1 MVAFSLKS
9 QETTIPTPIETPTI
23 VLKSNLLY
31 DLTSTI
37 NLGAEFRLSDRFTLD
52 VPFNYNPWTFSGNK
66 KIKHLGVQP
75 ELRYWLKQ
83 SFGGSF
89 LGVHAHVATY
99 NWSRVFT
106 DYQYEGWLIGGG
118 LSYGYRWNLGS
129 RWGLEASVGVGYAR
143 LNYDKYAAP
152 KEDCITCGERLKSS
166 GRNYFGPTKV
176 ALSLVYT
183 IGKKRPKAVF
193 PPSFPLPAPE
203 PMDVMPPT
211 VTKRVDTVAVVV
223 KRDTVFV
230 QPPKEPVYRQESG
243 SAYVQFPVNSARLL
257 SAYGQNELELRKIEQ
272 SVHKVRQTPNSEIK
286 RIVIEAYSSPEGNEV
301 QNVGLAERRSVALKQ
316 YMIETYALDPTLFE
330 TRSGGENWQGLS
342 DAILFSEALTDNE
355 KDDLAIILEMENTAV
370 RKAQLKA
377 YKQGTVYAR
386 LLRTVYPTL
395 RMSAYRID
403 YIAPEN

>member
-1 MVAFSLKS
+1 MVAFSLSS
-9 QETTIPTPIETPTI
+9 QEKTIPTPIGTPTI
-23 VLKSNLLY
+23 ALKSNLLY

-52 VPFNYNPWTFSGNK
+52 VPLNYNPWTFSGNK

-83 SFGGSF
+83 SFRGSF
-89 LGVHAHVATY
+89 FGAHAHVATY

-106 DYQYEGWLIGGG
+106 DYQYEGWLIGAG

-129 RWGLEASVGVGYAR
+129 RWGLEASLGVGYAR

-152 KEDCITCGERLKSS
+152 KEDCSTCGERLKSS
-166 GRNYFGPTKV
+166 GRNYFGPTKA

-183 IGKKRPKAVF
+183 IGRKQPKAVL
-193 PPSFPLPAPE
+193 PPVYLPAPE
-203 PMDVMPPT
+203 TMDVLPPT
-211 VTKRVDTVAVVV
+211 VAKRVDTVAVVV

-257 SAYGQNELELRKIEQ
+257 AAYGQNELELRKIEQ
-272 SVHKVRQTPNSEIK
+272 SVHKVRQTPGAEIK
-286 RIVIEAYSSPEGNEV
+286 RIVIEAYSSPEGNER
-301 QNVGLAERRSVALKQ
+301 QNIALAEKRAEALKQ

-330 TRSGGENWQGLS
+330 SCSGGENWKGLA
-342 DAILFSEALTDNE
+342 DAILFSRALTDEE
-355 KDDLAIILEMENTAV
+355 KEDLAIILEMEDTAT
-370 RKAQLKA
+370 RKTQLKA
-377 YKQGTVYAR
+377 YKRGTVYAR

-403 YIAPEN
+403 YIAPDNF